1 MFELLKE
8 LPKEYEAIYE
18 HIRLAT
24 PELEDYK
31 EYAKNS
37 KAPVSKEQF
46 IDVATYIAAIL
57 IPKNLN
63 LTDDEREL
71 LARHHMNM
79 RIMKLL
85 DGIMKDL

>member
-1 MFELLKE
+1 MFK

-31 EYAKNS
+31 EYAKDS
-37 KAPVSKEQF
+37 KAPVSQEQF
-46 IDVATYIAAIL
+46 IDVATFIAARL

-63 LTDDEREL
+63 LTDDEKAL
-71 LARHHMNM
+71 LARHHMIM
-79 RIMKLL
+79 RMKHLL
-85 DGIMKDL
+85 DAVIEDHE